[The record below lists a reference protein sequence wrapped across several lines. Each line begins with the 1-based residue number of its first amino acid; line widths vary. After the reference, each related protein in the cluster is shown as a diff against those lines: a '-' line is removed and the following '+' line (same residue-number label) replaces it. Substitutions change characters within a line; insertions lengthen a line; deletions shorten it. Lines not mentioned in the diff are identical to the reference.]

1 MTSNNDN
8 VLKNW
13 MDAIMD
19 VRQEKSKGH
28 DIRIIS
34 VSHQKLRQTIE
45 KYGVDARSSTNTSIF
60 EIMWVMHEEDIDV
73 VMEYKPNVINNGYT
87 YIPNE
92 LEGYRAYILKK
103 ILENDIDYKYNR
115 YPFLSEDEQEYVN
128 ALEYARE
135 QEIEY
140 PYQIKIGEIV
150 TLLHNH
156 MKRGTTLFELIKP
169 CLEESDKKRR
179 FQ

>member
-1 MTSNNDN
+1 MTSNDN

-19 VRQEKSKGH
+19 VRQEKQEGH
-28 DIRIIS
+28 IIRTIS

-45 KYGVDARSSTNTSIF
+45 KYGVDAKSKSNTSIF
-60 EIMWVMHEEDIDV
+60 EIMWMMHESDIDV
-73 VMEYKPNVINNGYT
+73 VMEYKPNVINNGYV
-87 YIPNE
+87 YIPHE
-92 LEGYRAYILKK
+92 LEGYRDYILKK
-103 ILENDIDYKYNR
+103 ILENDVDYKYNR
-115 YPFLSEDEQEYVN
+115 YPFLSEDGDEYVN

-140 PYQIKIGEIV
+140 PYQIKIEKIV

-156 MKRGTTLFELIKP
+156 MKRGTTLFEMMRP

>member
-13 MDAIMD
+13 MSAITD
-19 VRQEKSKGH
+19 VRQGKREGH
-28 DIRIIS
+28 SIRITSI
-34 VSHQKLRQTIE
+34 SHQKLRQTIE
-45 KYGVDARSSTNTSIF
+45 KYGVNARSSTNTSIF
-60 EIMWVMHEEDIDV
+60 EIMWMMQKEDIDV
-73 VMEYKPNVINNGYT
+73 VMEYKPNVINNGYV
-87 YIPNE
+87 YMPDE
-92 LEGYRAYILKK
+92 LEGHRDHILKK

-115 YPFLSEDEQEYVN
+115 YPFLSEDEDEYIN

-140 PYQIKIGEIV
+140 PHQIKIGEIV

-156 MKRGTTLFELIKP
+156 MKRGTTLFDLMLP
-169 CLEESDKKRR
+169 YLEESDKKRR